1 MSKAQVIDEH
11 AVIHSTFTIE
21 KTYPHP
27 PARVFFGL
35 TDKEMK
41 RRWLIEGEGF
51 EIYEY
56 ESDFRLGGS
65 DSSRFSFRGGPEL
78 TNDTQFQDI
87 IPNRRLVFTYRMTI
101 GGKPLSV
108 SLVTA
113 ELLPSGKGTALTY
126 TEQGVYFGGAED
138 IAGRE
143 HGSRE
148 SLDKLGEE
156 LGA

>member
-51 EIYEY
+51 EIYEMNPIFAWADQTPPA
-56 ESDFRLGGS
+56 SAF
-65 DSSRFSFRGGPEL
+65 
-78 TNDTQFQDI
+78 
-87 IPNRRLVFTYRMTI
+87 V
-101 GGKPLSV
+101 
-108 SLVTA
+108 A
-113 ELLPSGKGTALTY
+113 ALN
-126 TEQGVYFGGAED
+126 
-138 IAGRE
+138 
-143 HGSRE
+143 
-148 SLDKLGEE
+148 
-156 LGA
+156 